1 MKFVK
6 NTYEVIS
13 LKGEKRNKKNDKNF
27 FKQMNYEIAAE
38 HGIIDN
44 EEMKNNKKL
53 KEWRKRK

>member
-1 MKFVK
+1 
-6 NTYEVIS
+6 
-13 LKGEKRNKKNDKNF
+13 
-27 FKQMNYEIAAE
+27 MNYEIAAE